1 MLAILLL
8 GRQKQ
13 ADPRAHWSNS
23 LAKSAGLRMQ
33 GDPVSPDKVDGS

>member
-1 MLAILLL
+1 MLILPMTE
-8 GRQKQ
+8 RQKQ